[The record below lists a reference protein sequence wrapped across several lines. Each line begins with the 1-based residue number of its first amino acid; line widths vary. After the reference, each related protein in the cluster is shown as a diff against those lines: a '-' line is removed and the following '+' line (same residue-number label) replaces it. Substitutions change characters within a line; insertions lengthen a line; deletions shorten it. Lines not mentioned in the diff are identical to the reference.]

1 MGEKILRYL
10 FDGPGKDRWTNMTL
24 NILRTKET
32 EVDRIIDGAWS
43 GSAWTMIE

>member
-24 NILRTKET
+24 NILRTKRQRLT
-32 EVDRIIDGAWS
+32 ASLTAHGPVPLGP
-43 GSAWTMIE
+43 